1 MDLGFVGDAA
11 FDEARLEPAHHQVV
25 ERFGVFVGRDVRQLA
40 RVARRQERPSQRR
53 REQLARARDFARE
66 GLGQAAAREREG
78 PRRFRA
84 FGILGLRCHP
94 AYPSPHGLAR
104 GLGGAHARL
113 EIVGQARDPFVEDGD
128 QQLVLAAEVAVEGLV
143 REAGLGED
151 VRDLGIEAARPLDHR
166 EARTHQA
173 LDLGARRLASDGE
186 AAIDG
191 RIDDRG
197 ASSGFFENLVLHIEN
212 TILGRDRR
220 QGASRGVPVG
230 EQAEGQR
237 LLVGEIIR
245 RAAAAVP
252 GRPAVAVGPDQRTYA
267 ELEREAERLAHA
279 LRTQL
284 GIGYGDRVLG
294 WIDTAIEVMPLFV
307 ALARLGAVFAPLN
320 ARLSADEAGDVAKLA
335 RGSLLVVDPLRA
347 KDARRLAQRAGIDRI
362 ALLRVER
369 TLGDEEGKGAP
380 RVDASFAPL
389 DARTLPDPPAPIV
402 EPRLVETDPHVIFFT
417 SGSTGRPKGVVLSHR
432 ANWLRGFQG
441 VFRDEPERTVCM
453 FPLFHMAGF
462 TLAISAWQTRG
473 EVAYTTA
480 GADALLR
487 MVEARRA
494 NRLYGLPAI
503 WKRIVEADLSAY
515 DLSSLEQLDTGTS
528 ATPIELLRDMKRCFP
543 RARIRV
549 YYGSTEVGTGNAL
562 CDADVLRKPGSV
574 GQPAVSVDVRLAPD
588 GEICI
593 RSPFLCDGYFDD
605 PKATSD
611 ALVDGWFHTGDLGAF
626 DDEGYLSIVGRKKE
640 ILRTGGES
648 VSPAEVEAVLRDA
661 PGVEEVALVGLP
673 DPHWGDLLCAA
684 VVAKPGASPTLAAL
698 QAHCEGRLASFKKP
712 RRIARLMA
720 LPRTTATNQV
730 QRTLLVEQI
739 VANGLAEE
747 A

>member
-1 MDLGFVGDAA
+1 M
-11 FDEARLEPAHHQVV
+11 
-25 ERFGVFVGRDVRQLA
+25 
-40 RVARRQERPSQRR
+40 
-53 REQLARARDFARE
+53 
-66 GLGQAAAREREG
+66 
-78 PRRFRA
+78 
-84 FGILGLRCHP
+84 
-94 AYPSPHGLAR
+94 
-104 GLGGAHARL
+104 
-113 EIVGQARDPFVEDGD
+113 
-128 QQLVLAAEVAVEGLV
+128 
-143 REAGLGED
+143 
-151 VRDLGIEAARPLDHR
+151 
-166 EARTHQA
+166 
-173 LDLGARRLASDGE
+173 
-186 AAIDG
+186 
-191 RIDDRG
+191 
-197 ASSGFFENLVLHIEN
+197 
-212 TILGRDRR
+212 
-220 QGASRGVPVG
+220 G
-230 EQAEGQR
+230 EQEQGRR

-245 RAAAAVP
+245 RAAATVP
-252 GRPAVAVGPDQRTYA
+252 ERAAVAVGPDQRTYG
-267 ELEREAERLAHA
+267 ELDREAERLAHA

-284 GIGYGDRVLG
+284 GIGHGDRVLG

-335 RGSLLVVDPLRA
+335 RARLLVVDPQREA
-347 KDARRLAQRAGIDRI
+347 DAERLAKRAGVDRI
-362 ALLRVER
+362 ALLPVVR
-369 TLGDEEGKGAP
+369 TLGEDSTARAGAGAGS
-380 RVDASFAPL
+380 DA
-389 DARTLPDPPAPIV
+389 DARGAATATPSFFALAARQLPDPPTPIH
-402 EPRLVETDPHVIFFT
+402 EPRLVEDDPHVIFFT

-515 DLSSLEQLDTGTS
+515 DLSSLDQLDTGTS
-528 ATPIELLRDMKRCFP
+528 ATPIELLHEMKQRFP
-543 RARIRV
+543 RARIRI
-549 YYGSTEVGTGNAL
+549 YYGSTEVGTGTAL
-562 CDADVLRKPGSV
+562 CDADILRKPGSV
-574 GQPAVSVDVRLAPD
+574 GQAAVSVDVRLAPD

-605 PKATSD
+605 REATAG

-626 DDEGYLSIVGRKKE
+626 DGEGYLSIIGRKKE

-648 VSPAEVEAVLRDA
+648 VSPAEVEAVLRLV
-661 PGVEEVALVGLP
+661 PGLEDVALVGLP

-684 VVAKPGASPTLAAL
+684 VVPKPGVEISLAAL
-698 QAHCEGRLASFKKP
+698 QAFCEGKLAGFKKP
-712 RRIARLMA
+712 RRIARMA
-720 LPRTTATNQV
+720 VLPRTTATNQV

-739 VANGLAEE
+739 LSNGLAQE